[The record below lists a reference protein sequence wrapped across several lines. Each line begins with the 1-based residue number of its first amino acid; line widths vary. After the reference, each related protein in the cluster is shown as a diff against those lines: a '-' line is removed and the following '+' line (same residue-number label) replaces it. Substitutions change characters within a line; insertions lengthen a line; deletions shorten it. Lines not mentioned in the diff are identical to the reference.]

1 MALDRQEMETIAQLA
16 RLHINEADIQEVG
29 ARITEILAL
38 VDRMQ
43 AVDTRAVTPL
53 AHPFDAVQKL
63 RPDEVTEGDQRDAL
77 QRFAPDAED
86 GLYRVPRVIE

>member
-16 RLHINEADIQEVG
+16 RLHISEADIQEVG

-43 AVDTRAVTPL
+43 AVDTREVTPL

-63 RPDEVTEGDQRDAL
+63 RPDEVTEGDQRDEL
-77 QRFAPDAED
+77 QRLAPDAED